1 MTRSTNGLL
10 LSLLKMQKSPK
21 VKTSGT
27 LPKLKR
33 IRISKELREFS
44 RRRSI
49 FKSTKIVLNI
59 KRLIKYE
66 MLSTPLRKKQKKP

>member
-1 MTRSTNGLL
+1 
-10 LSLLKMQKSPK
+10 

-33 IRISKELREFS
+33 IRISKELREFL

-49 FKSTKIVLNI
+49 FKSIKIVLNI

-66 MLSTPLRKKQKKP
+66 MLSTPLRK